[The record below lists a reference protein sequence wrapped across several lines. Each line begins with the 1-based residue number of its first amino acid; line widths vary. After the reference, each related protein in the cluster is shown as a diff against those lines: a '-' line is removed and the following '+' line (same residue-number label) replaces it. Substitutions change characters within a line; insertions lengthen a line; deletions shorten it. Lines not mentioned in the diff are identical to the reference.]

1 MPRYA
6 AIDIGSNSIRMEVAE
21 VVPGSP
27 TRILA
32 SEREV
37 TRLGES
43 VFRTG
48 RISEEAI
55 AFNCQV
61 LARMAAAYRAL
72 ETIGVRAV
80 ATSSVR
86 EARNQAEFLARAS
99 EAIGGPAEVV
109 TGREEARLIHAGVE
123 SLWPHPHQRVLIV
136 DIGGGSAEI
145 IASENGSL
153 IDAISKPLGAVRLRE
168 IFLTADPPGPPE
180 LRRMEEYVRER
191 LAGVARRFGSAPWD
205 RFIATSGTAATV
217 ASAIN
222 GAARS
227 KRGEADRLRVSTA
240 QIRKLYK
247 KLSQLTLAERRKVRG
262 VGPRRAE
269 IVVPGAAVLLRIL
282 EEFQAPSVH
291 YSAAGIRDGII
302 ADLAAR
308 GIGRELAQLS
318 RDQRR
323 EVERVCLRYGT
334 PLKHARHVAALA
346 STLFHQLQPLHQLSP
361 GYGKLLE
368 AAAYLHDI
376 GHFVNDVSHHKHSY
390 YLVANS
396 DVSGFTRAELELI
409 ANLCRYHRKAAPS
422 PDHTNLRSLSPEDRQ
437 ALLLL
442 MPLVR
447 IADSLD
453 RSGEQRVK
461 AVDCQIRNGQAAI
474 QLRGSGDVEL
484 EQWAAERTCDV
495 FRQVYGRP
503 LAISKA
509 AS

>member
-6 AIDIGSNSIRMEVAE
+6 AIDIGSNSIRMETAE

-55 AFNCQV
+55 ALNCAV
-61 LARMAAAYRAL
+61 LGRMAAIYRAL
-72 ETIGVRAV
+72 DVIGVRAV

-109 TGREEARLIHAGVE
+109 TAREEARLVHAGVE
-123 SLWPHPHQRVLIV
+123 SRWPHPRQRVLII

-145 IASENGSL
+145 IGSENGLL

-168 IFLTADPPGPPE
+168 IFLASDPPARRE
-180 LRRMEEYVRER
+180 LHQMEDYIRER
-191 LAGVARRFGSAPWD
+191 LAGVTRRFGSARWD
-205 RFIATSGTAATV
+205 RFIATSGTASTIAG
-217 ASAIN
+217 AIN
-222 GAARS
+222 GAPRS
-227 KRGEADRLRVSTA
+227 KRGEADRLRASTA
-240 QIRKLYK
+240 QVRKLYR
-247 KLSQLTLAERRKVRG
+247 KLSQLALEDRRQVRG

-269 IVVPGAAVLLRIL
+269 IVVPGAAVLLHIL
-282 EEFQAPSVH
+282 EEFRAPSVN

-308 GIGRELAQLS
+308 GIGRELAQLN
-318 RDQRR
+318 RDQRK
-323 EVERVCLRYGT
+323 EVERICLRYDVR
-334 PLKHARHVAALA
+334 LKHARQVAAMA
-346 STLFHQLQPLHQLSP
+346 STLFHELQPLHQLAP

-368 AAAYLHDI
+368 AAAYLHDV
-376 GHFVNDVSHHKHSY
+376 GHYVNDVSHHKHSY

-396 DVSGFTRAELELI
+396 DISGFTRAELEFI
-409 ANLCRYHRKAAPS
+409 ANLCRYHRKASPS
-422 PDHTNLRSLSPEDRQ
+422 PDHTNLRGLGPEERQ
-437 ALLLL
+437 ALLLTI
-442 MPLVR
+442 PLLR

-453 RSGEQRVK
+453 RSGEQRIR
-461 AVDCQIRNGQAAI
+461 AIDCQIRNGQALI
-474 QLRGSGDVEL
+474 QLRASADVEL
-484 EQWAAERTCDV
+484 EQWAAERTAEL
-495 FRQVYGRP
+495 FRQTYGRP
-503 LAISKA
+503 MVVARSA
-509 AS
+509 G